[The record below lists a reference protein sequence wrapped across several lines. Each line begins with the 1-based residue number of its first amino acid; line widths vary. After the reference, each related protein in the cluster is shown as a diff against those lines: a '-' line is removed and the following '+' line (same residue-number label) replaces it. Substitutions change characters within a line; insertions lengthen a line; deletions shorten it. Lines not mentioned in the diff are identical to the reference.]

1 MNTQYIMVM
10 SGGPEAPLVF
20 GDLKFDDR
28 VIYLDKPLKPISSLL
43 DKFRKVHLATKIN
56 KKVEL
61 PFRGIWNS
69 SLSLSTINFS
79 KDVKYHIIFINTSI
93 VKYNIAY
100 LRELKSQYNINF
112 YLYMLDSVNTYRGY
126 EVRRYLFKYNI
137 LTRVY
142 SFDNEDCKKYQFTY
156 FMQPIA
162 KQHLHY
168 KERHKNNYDL
178 YFLGRSKGRGKELA
192 KFYEKY
198 HHQLKL
204 NIKVLPDN
212 QIEEEY
218 FKKLG
223 IYSSY
228 IPYIEN
234 VKNID
239 QSNVILELLQ
249 NEQTGNSLRYQEAIL
264 YNKKLI
270 TTNKNIAHLPFFN
283 EKNML
288 IIDNL
293 DQIDLAWIQEQSTV
307 DYQYNN
313 EFSATKLI
321 DHIAE
326 NI

>member
-1 MNTQYIMVM
+1 M

-20 GDLKFDDR
+20 GDLKFDER
-28 VIYLDKPLKPISSLL
+28 VIYLEKPLNPISSLL
-43 DKFRKVHLATKIN
+43 DNFRKIHLATKIN

-61 PFRGIWNS
+61 PLRGIWDKT
-69 SLSLSTINFS
+69 LSLSTINFS

-93 VKYNIAY
+93 VKYNIEY
-100 LRELKSQYNINF
+100 LRNLKKQYNIDF

-126 EVRRYLFKYNI
+126 EVRQYLFQYNI
-137 LTRVY
+137 LTRIY

-156 FMQPIA
+156 FVQPIA
-162 KQHLHY
+162 KQNL
-168 KERHKNNYDL
+168 KNEGISENDYDL
-178 YFLGRSKGRGKELA
+178 YFLGRSKGRGSELA

-198 HHQLKL
+198 HKQLKL

-212 QIEEEY
+212 QTEEDS
-218 FKKLG
+218 FRKLG
-223 IYSSY
+223 IYSDY

-234 VKNID
+234 VSNILK
-239 QSNVILELLQ
+239 SNVILELLQ
-249 NEQTGNSLRYQEAIL
+249 HKQSGNSLRYQEAII

-270 TTNKNIAHLPFFN
+270 TTNKNIVNLPFFN
-283 EKNML
+283 EKNMV

-293 DQIDLAWIQEQSTV
+293 DQIDLDWIQDKTIV
-307 DYQYNN
+307 DYCYNN

-326 NI
+326 NV